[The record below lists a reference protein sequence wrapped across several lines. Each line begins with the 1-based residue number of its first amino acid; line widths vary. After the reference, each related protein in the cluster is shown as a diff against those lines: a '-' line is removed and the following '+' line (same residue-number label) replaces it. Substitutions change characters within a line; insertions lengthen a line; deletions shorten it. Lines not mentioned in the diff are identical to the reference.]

1 MGQGKDRAVDKEC
14 GEKATRASWLR
25 KISYFCTLK
34 HDKNNSNY
42 MKTNKIVLLFSFVV
56 LALVSSSCVTTK
68 HVRYL
73 QDMPTEGLPI
83 SKTLEA
89 TVAPFD
95 ELRIQVV
102 TKSGQNEELLK
113 PFNQLRVANAVGG
126 ANSNGNTMLAGY
138 LVDARGNIQFPVL
151 GDIHVAGLTRLQLQD
166 TIAARI
172 VRNGYLKDPLVVAR
186 FMNFKVFFLSSSG
199 GKVINVPNERCT
211 FLEALAMAGGLDWYT
226 RRDRIGVMREV
237 NGRRVIHYLD
247 PRSTDIFDDDFFV
260 LQQNDIIFTEERS
273 YKFFSNN
280 LSTVLGL
287 VSSLTSVLAIYTMIY
302 TFIQKQGD

>member
-1 MGQGKDRAVDKEC
+1 
-14 GEKATRASWLR
+14 
-25 KISYFCTLK
+25 
-34 HDKNNSNY
+34 
-42 MKTNKIVLLFSFVV
+42 MKTNKIIWFLALIV
-56 LALVSSSCVTTK
+56 LASASSSCVTAK

-73 QDMPTEGLPI
+73 QDMPIDGLPI
-83 SKTLEA
+83 NKTLEA

-113 PFNQLRVANAVGG
+113 PFNQLRNANTNGG
-126 ANSNGNTMLAGY
+126 SVTGTGSLSTY

-151 GDIHVAGLTRLQLQD
+151 GDVHVEGLTRLQLQD
-166 TIAARI
+166 TIAAR
-172 VRNGYLKDPLVVAR
+172 VKREGYLKDPLVVAR
-186 FMNFKVFFLSSSG
+186 FMNFKVFMLSSSG

-211 FLEALAMAGGLDWYT
+211 FLEALSMAGGLDWYT

-237 NGRRVIHYLD
+237 DGKRVIHYLD
-247 PRSTDIFDDDFFV
+247 PRSTEIFNDEFFV

-287 VSSLTSVLAIYTMIY
+287 VSSLVSVLSIYTLIY
-302 TFIQKQGD
+302 NFAKRQGGD